1 MSLDER
7 CTVIRSPTDSYVY
20 IAISVHL
27 VPVKLGA
34 RITPA
39 PMLPNQRGQMK
50 ELTMSS
56 STTLKAL
63 IEQNPFVTC
72 PGVFDLV
79 SAKLADRSKA
89 DALYITGYGT
99 VASYL
104 GLPDAG
110 LATYSQ
116 MLDRVQAIVQAV
128 RKPVIADGDTG
139 YGGLLNVHHTVRGYE
154 RAGAAA
160 IQLEDQQNPKKCGHT
175 PNRHVVPVKDMIN
188 RLTVASDARS
198 SKDFLIIARTDARTS
213 LGLDEAIRRGEAYAR
228 AGADIIFIES
238 PESEAEMRK
247 IGSALDVPL
256 VSNQLHGGR
265 TPILSPQ
272 KLREIGYRMA
282 IYPTAGLLASAY
294 ALNSVYRSLAKGEPV
309 QAPLYDFDE
318 FSAMIGFREVWDFE
332 KKYAALET
340 DAVAQ

>member
-1 MSLDER
+1 M
-7 CTVIRSPTDSYVY
+7 
-20 IAISVHL
+20 
-27 VPVKLGA
+27 
-34 RITPA
+34 
-39 PMLPNQRGQMK
+39 
-50 ELTMSS
+50 
-56 STTLKAL
+56 
-63 IEQNPFVTC
+63 TC

-79 SAKLADRSKA
+79 SAKLADRTRA
-89 DALYITGYGT
+89 DALYMTGYGV

-116 MLDRVQAIVQAV
+116 MLDRVAAITDAV
-128 RKPVIADGDTG
+128 HKPLIADGDTG

-154 RAGAAA
+154 KAGAAA
-160 IQLEDQQNPKKCGHT
+160 IQLEDQQSPKKCGHT
-175 PNRHVVPVKDMIN
+175 PNRHVIPVRDMVN
-188 RLTVASDARS
+188 KLRVASDARA
-198 SKDFLIIARTDARTS
+198 SKGFSDHRAHRCAHAARP
-213 LGLDEAIRRGEAYAR
+213 DEAIRRGEAYAK

-265 TPILSPQ
+265 TPILSRD

-294 ALNSVYRSLAKGEPV
+294 RAG
-309 QAPLYDFDE
+309 
-318 FSAMIGFREVWDFE
+318 
-332 KKYAALET
+332 
-340 DAVAQ
+340 